1 MRGRKGGSSGTG
13 SGPDPAATV
22 ARAQSLDVW
31 GPYSSVWTVS
41 DDALVAG
48 LAAGDQDAASA
59 FVRRF
64 QRRVFGLARTI
75 VIDDRAAEDIAQE
88 AFVRAWK
95 HAAAYDPRRG
105 SVAGWL
111 LTITRNLA
119 IDAIRVRRPIAFDP
133 SAMLGFDVP
142 ATDREPPE
150 AALLS
155 EDTDR
160 LRTAL
165 ARLPEEQCRAIV
177 LSGLLGYT
185 AREVG
190 EMEDIPLGTAKT
202 RIRTALI
209 RLRAVL
215 VSEEH
220 TE

>member
-1 MRGRKGGSSGTG
+1 
-13 SGPDPAATV
+13 
-22 ARAQSLDVW
+22 
-31 GPYSSVWTVS
+31 VWTVS

-48 LAAGDQDAASA
+48 LAAGDGDAASA

-64 QRRVFGLARTI
+64 QRRVFGLAKTI
-75 VIDDRAAEDIAQE
+75 VVDDRTAEDVAQE

-95 HAAAYDPRRG
+95 HAGAYDPRRG
-105 SVAGWL
+105 SVVGWL

-119 IDAIRVRRPIAFDP
+119 IDAIRVRRPVAFDP
-133 SAMLGFDVP
+133 VDLLGL
-142 ATDREPPE
+142 DRPSGDRDLAELAE
-150 AALLS
+150 LS
-155 EDTDR
+155 DDTAR
-160 LRTAL
+160 LRLAL
-165 ARLPEEQCRAIV
+165 AKLPEEQRRAIV
-177 LSGLLGYT
+177 LAGLLGYT

-190 EMEDIPLGTAKT
+190 EIEDIPLGTAKT